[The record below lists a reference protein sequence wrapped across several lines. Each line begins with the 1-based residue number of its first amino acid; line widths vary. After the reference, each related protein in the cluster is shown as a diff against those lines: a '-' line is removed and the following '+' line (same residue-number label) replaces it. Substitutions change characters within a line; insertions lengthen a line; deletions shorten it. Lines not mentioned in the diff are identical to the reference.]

1 MTHASVINTRNGRT
15 LVNFARVAL
24 SYRERVTGL
33 LGDFCLPAGEG
44 LLIPGCQRVHTVG
57 MRFGIDVV
65 FIADDGMFP
74 GWQDH
79 GLVICLANNLGPGNQ
94 VVCTEAQSVLE
105 LPGGTIRDTAT
116 VIGDRLQLDYF

>member
-33 LGDFCLPAGEG
+33 LGDFCLPEGEG
-44 LLIPGCQRVHTVG
+44 LLIPSCRRIHTVG

-65 FIADDGMFP
+65 FMGDDGVV
-74 GWQDH
+74 
-79 GLVICLANNLGPGNQ
+79 LCLANNLGPGNQ
-94 VVCTEAQSVLE
+94 VVCAEAHSVLE